1 MLKKKIFSLC
11 FAFLALGV
19 VTSLAVESAILQNEP
34 AVFRKNEA
42 TYQDEAPTTES
53 ISAGDYRLDFASSNL
68 SFIWT
73 NTKTNE
79 SLHSGRRVENDGL
92 NSATWKGLMSD
103 GLSVNYRNNAT
114 SHLAPF
120 STLKGSATVTIL
132 GQTLQIQV
140 TLNKISVQL
149 EMDLT
154 LNEDGSLDLAI
165 PFSSIK
171 ENAKDAEKEEDRYQ
185 LSSLVPFLGLGDSF
199 GLQENGSFLF
209 LPDGCGA
216 IADLSVP
223 TIASQE
229 YNHRIGGLDLGV
241 LGNNGALRIASSNP
255 EKTIL
260 LPVSGLTYPSEPGVF
275 YRVKEGAPYADID
288 ASVSGIANNGY
299 SYSAPRF
306 NYREEYFQYV
316 DKSGAN
322 GKNAYLQNPYSYDAK
337 VHYFFL
343 PKKSTLGTMATK
355 YRACLQNEGL
365 LKPVGKAEIPSARLE
380 WFMAESRQSMFGKN
394 EITLSTTSEIKQALQ
409 ELQEAGIEKSKLAFT
424 AYQKGGYSNSALDRF
439 AFSGKED
446 GGTFAALGDWA
457 SDLSFDF
464 AYREP
469 RSSSRGYSAQDIA
482 MSVSNQAL
490 YTFDQDTYLSSS
502 STKDRVMLRLAK
514 SESKMNLDKGVLQGI
529 LKSSWQVNDCT
540 DSLFSS
546 FYGYEASRA
555 KSQEDI
561 VGLYENSGLPFDTKM
576 GLERWLK
583 NARDLTEMD
592 TESSSYY
599 IAPESVPFYQMLT
612 SGAYGLYSKP
622 LNFNYSEETKLN
634 LIAAD
639 TNPSFLLANADPISL
654 YGTDASFIF
663 SGEFSAWKEKI
674 VQSVLTIKT
683 ALDPFR
689 GASMD
694 DYELL
699 SAYLIKE
706 TYSNGKTL
714 YINKGASNVM
724 TSGISVPAGGYVVL

>member
-1 MLKKKIFSLC
+1 MLKKKILSLS
-11 FAFLALGV
+11 FAFLALGAIASLV
-19 VTSLAVESAILQNEP
+19 VSSAVLQSEE
-34 AVFRKNEA
+34 ATLRKNA
-42 TYQDEAPTTES
+42 VTYQDEPETTES

-68 SFIWT
+68 SFVWT

-79 SLHSGRRVENDGL
+79 SLHSGRRAENDGL

-103 GLSVNYRNNAT
+103 GLSVNYRNNST

-120 STLKGSATVTIL
+120 STLKGSATVTAS
-132 GQTLQIQV
+132 GSTLKIQV
-140 TLNKISVQL
+140 ALNKIAVQL

-154 LNEDGSLDLAI
+154 LNEDGSLDLEI
-165 PFSSIK
+165 PFSSIQ

-199 GLQENGSFLF
+199 GLQEKGSFLF

-216 IADLSVP
+216 IADLSIA

-260 LPVSGLTYPSEPGVF
+260 LPVSGLAYSNDPGVF
-275 YRVKEGAPYADID
+275 YRVKEGAPYADIN

-343 PKKSTLGTMATK
+343 PKKSSLGTMATK
-355 YRACLQNEGL
+355 YRASLQTEGL
-365 LKPVGKAEIPSARLE
+365 LKQGGKNDVPPVRLE

-394 EITLSTTSEIKQALQ
+394 ELVLSTTGEIKQALQ
-409 ELQEAGIEKSKLAFT
+409 ELQEEGIEKSKVAFT

-439 AFSGKED
+439 AFSGKENA
-446 GGTFAALGDWA
+446 GNFAALGDWA

-464 AYREP
+464 AYRQP

-490 YTFDQDTYLSSS
+490 YTFDPDTYLSSS
-502 STKDRVMLRLAK
+502 STKDRVMLRLGK
-514 SESKMNLDKGVLQGI
+514 TNSKMAQDKGVLQGI
-529 LKSSWQVNDCT
+529 SKASWQISDCT

-555 KSQEDI
+555 QSQEDI
-561 VGLYENSGLPFDTKM
+561 VGLYENSGLPFDAKM

-583 NARDLTEMD
+583 NVRDLTEVD
-592 TESSSYY
+592 WESSSYY
-599 IAPESVPFYQMLT
+599 ITPQSVPFYQMLT
-612 SGAYGLYSKP
+612 SGSYGLYSKP
-622 LNFNYSEETKLN
+622 LNFNYSEKTKLN
-634 LIAAD
+634 LILAD
-639 TNPSFLLANADPISL
+639 TNPSFLLTNADPIAL
-654 YGTDASFIF
+654 YGTDASFVF

-674 VQSVLTIKT
+674 VESVSSIKA
-683 ALDPFR
+683 ALDPLR

-694 DYELL
+694 DYEFL
-699 SAYLIKE
+699 SATLIKE

-714 YINKGASNVM
+714 YVNKGDSNVT
-724 TSGISVPAGGYVVL
+724 TSNISVPAGGYVIV